1 MVRERLSESLV
12 AEDSDIDEEYLSEI
26 SNINENELEPE
37 IIPSVV
43 KRAPLEWTGIRAAL
57 EEEEE
62 ADDDNDDELLDLYI
76 YRIAIAKDFGNYE
89 LARKLGEIS
98 WRECIDK
105 NKYLYAIVIAK
116 MAGLEK
122 LAKKAEELAYE
133 YYYSKLMRLKKFSRE
148 AGKVAYVC
156 SLRCGDYSEAK
167 EIAKSFEL
175 GEDKVNL
182 AETLEKVEEALEK
195 ENWKYLG
202 KFELPNRKEIPIILY
217 KPKSQSSR

>member
-1 MVRERLSESLV
+1 MAGERLSESLV
-12 AEDSDIDEEYLSEI
+12 AEDIDIDEEYLSEI
-26 SNINENELEPE
+26 SDINENELGPE
-37 IIPSVV
+37 IISAKPKIAS
-43 KRAPLEWTGIRAAL
+43 P

-62 ADDDNDDELLDLYI
+62 ANDDNDDELLDLYI

-89 LARKLGEIS
+89 LARKLGETG

-116 MAGLEK
+116 MAGLEE

-133 YYYSKLMRLKKFSRE
+133 YYYSKLARLKKFSRE
-148 AGKVAYVC
+148 AGKVDYVC
-156 SLRCGDYSEAK
+156 SLRCGNYSEAK